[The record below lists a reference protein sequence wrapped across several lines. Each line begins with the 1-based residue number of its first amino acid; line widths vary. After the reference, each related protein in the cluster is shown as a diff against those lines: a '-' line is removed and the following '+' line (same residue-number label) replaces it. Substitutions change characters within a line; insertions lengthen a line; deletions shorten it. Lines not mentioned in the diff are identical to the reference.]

1 MNIIGKT
8 MKAGKVV
15 KQAMKTQAA
24 LRKMK
29 AVLESEEF
37 SACDDTGA
45 VEVVVLGNHRITAIR
60 VTGFVDQMEVAIQ
73 QAANAAIDKA
83 DTEAKSRT
91 KAITGGTALD
101 AFDLSA

>member
-1 MNIIGKT
+1 MSIIGKT

-29 AVLESEEF
+29 SALEAEEF
-37 SACDDTGA
+37 SACDETGS
-45 VEVVVLGNHRITAIR
+45 VEVVVLGNHKITAIR
-60 VTGFVDQMEVAIQ
+60 VAVSVERVEEAIR

-83 DTEAKSRT
+83 DAEAKSRT
-91 KAITGGTALD
+91 KAITGGTALN